1 MTGAGSIL
9 NAANS
14 LAIGDDSCGCGFV
27 GTLTVADGG
36 VVNSPGA
43 TTIDA
48 GSTLNLGTGGLA
60 GAIITPAIDNGGRI
74 VANFTDT
81 LTLAANVSGVGTLS
95 KAGAGTLIL
104 TGTNTYSGGTTIDG
118 GTLVLGNGGA
128 VGSIVGNV
136 TDNGLFAVNRSDAY
150 TFGGVISGTGGF
162 AQIGTGTTI
171 LTGSNTYGGAT
182 TVSAGMLQAGGTNV
196 FAPNSAF
203 TVASGATLNLNSF
216 NQSIGSLAGAGS
228 VALGSAVLTTGNDN
242 TSTIFSGTISGTGG
256 LTKNRDRH
264 AGARGRQHLFR
275 WHHARERHASPR
287 QQPGARHGRAHDDR
301 LGGRLRQRRHHR
313 QSDRGQQQHHPVAGD
328 GWHRHPGRR
337 DL

>member
-104 TGTNTYSGGTTIDG
+104 TGTNTYPAAPPSTAARWCSATAAQSARSWATSPTTACSPS
-118 GTLVLGNGGA
+118 TA
-128 VGSIVGNV
+128 P
-136 TDNGLFAVNRSDAY
+136 TP
-150 TFGGVISGTGGF
+150 TP
-162 AQIGTGTTI
+162 
-171 LTGSNTYGGAT
+171 
-182 TVSAGMLQAGGTNV
+182 SAA
-196 FAPNSAF
+196 
-203 TVASGATLNLNSF
+203 
-216 NQSIGSLAGAGS
+216 
-228 VALGSAVLTTGNDN
+228 
-242 TSTIFSGTISGTGG
+242 
-256 LTKNRDRH
+256 
-264 AGARGRQHLFR
+264 
-275 WHHARERHASPR
+275 
-287 QQPGARHGRAHDDR
+287 
-301 LGGRLRQRRHHR
+301 
-313 QSDRGQQQHHPVAGD
+313 
-328 GWHRHPGRR
+328 
-337 DL
+337 